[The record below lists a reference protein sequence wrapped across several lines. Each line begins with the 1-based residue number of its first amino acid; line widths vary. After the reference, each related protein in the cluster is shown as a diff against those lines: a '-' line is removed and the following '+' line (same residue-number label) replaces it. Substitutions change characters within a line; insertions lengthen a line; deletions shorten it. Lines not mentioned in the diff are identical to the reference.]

1 MKKSII
7 LTIII
12 SIIITLVIGIILT
25 NKPKKDYSSISD
37 YDHKC
42 SYETTMDDES
52 TTTKK
57 VVKNLYLKLDEDD
70 YVINATYE
78 SIYENDYFSSTLKA
92 LTQDLLDIYNE
103 IDGVEASI
111 NTNKNKSYVVIKYDY
126 NKINFKELKSV
137 LKDVLDKDSLQ
148 YKMNKKIKVEEY
160 INNSSEYSCI
170 KK

>member
-12 SIIITLVIGIILT
+12 SIIITLIIGIILT

-37 YDHKC
+37 YDYKC

>member
-1 MKKSII
+1 
-7 LTIII
+7 
-12 SIIITLVIGIILT
+12 
-25 NKPKKDYSSISD
+25 
-37 YDHKC
+37 
-42 SYETTMDDES
+42 MDDES

-70 YVINATYE
+70 YVVNATYE

-126 NKINFKELKSV
+126 NKINFKELKSI